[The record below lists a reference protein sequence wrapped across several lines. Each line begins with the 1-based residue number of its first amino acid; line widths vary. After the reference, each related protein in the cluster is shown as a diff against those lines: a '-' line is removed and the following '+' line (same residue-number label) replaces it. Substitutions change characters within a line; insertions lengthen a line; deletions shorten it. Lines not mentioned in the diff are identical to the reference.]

1 MIALRYVY
9 VVALAIWV
17 GGLITIGSVVAPSA
31 FAVLEAASGATTP
44 SVAATLVGEV
54 LRRFHVVGYAAG
66 AVLLST
72 LILMKMIGPRP
83 PAFGARLVLVAAML
97 GVSLVTGFW
106 VDPQIASMRTSVGV
120 SISTLAPDDG
130 RRVRFGRLHGLSTL
144 LMVVTTLGGLVLCY
158 WETRE

>member
-1 MIALRYVY
+1 MPP
-9 VVALAIWV
+9 
-17 GGLITIGSVVAPSA
+17 API
-31 FAVLEAASGATTP
+31 
-44 SVAATLVGEV
+44 
-54 LRRFHVVGYAAG
+54 
-66 AVLLST
+66 LLST

-120 SISTLAPDDG
+120 SIATLAPDDA
-130 RRVRFGRLHGLSTL
+130 RRVRFGRLHGLSTM